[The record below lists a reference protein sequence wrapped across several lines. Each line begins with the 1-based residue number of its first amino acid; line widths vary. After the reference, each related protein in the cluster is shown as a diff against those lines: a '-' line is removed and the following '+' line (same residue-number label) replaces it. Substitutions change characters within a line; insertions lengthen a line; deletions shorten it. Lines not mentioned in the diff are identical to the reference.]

1 MLKVHLQYDPE
12 LHRKQTTLIKES
24 FMKKLGKPEG
34 DASLALDRV
43 LNAGNIS
50 LSPAAGDI

>member
-24 FMKKLGKPEG
+24 FMKKLGKPEEEA
-34 DASLALDRV
+34 DLALNKA
-43 LNAGNIS
+43 LNAGNGS
-50 LSPAAGDI
+50 LSSVSSDI